1 MGIAGPRTVSI
12 MKLIMVF
19 VIPRQVAI
27 EAIVVLTMVIAM
39 ASSMVS
45 IIAAAI
51 ASTLFIPSS

>member
-1 MGIAGPRTVSI
+1 

-27 EAIVVLTMVIAM
+27 EAIVVLPMVIAM